1 MKPFAAALLCVLLAG
16 CGAPVPSLTPA
27 GSSGPATQPDSL
39 ALPSQTVSSPAGLLV
54 PFDSAVLMDG
64 NRVLTLHFVGGRL
77 YSASDP
83 CSRAYA
89 GWAQRDGDV
98 LDAAVV
104 DVTPP
109 PPGGPIACT
118 LEGYDRTVSI
128 PLAQPYL
135 GSRVQDRAGDVHFVR
150 QPAGLVELHGL
161 PASWLLR
168 SEGDVKG
175 SPTSGRWLR
184 TYSPLAQPDTG
195 TSKNKLDFYQ
205 AFDGPADVSGGDAE
219 QAVSVNGQTAT
230 LYRSTTDGEL
240 VLDWMLGTNGLALDA
255 NEADFSVA
263 QLIQF
268 AESATGG

>member
-1 MKPFAAALLCVLLAG
+1 MKLLAALLCALLAG
-16 CGAPVPSLTPA
+16 CAAPLPSMTPT
-27 GSSGPATQPDSL
+27 GSSGRATPPDSL
-39 ALPSQTVSSPAGLLV
+39 PLTSPLISPPPPGTLV
-54 PFDSAVLMDG
+54 PFDSAALLDG
-64 NRVLTLHFVGGRL
+64 NRILTLKFVGGRV

-89 GWAQRDGDV
+89 GWARRDGDV
-98 LDAAVV
+98 LDVAVV

-109 PPGGPIACT
+109 PAGGPVACT
-118 LEGYDRTVSI
+118 AEGYHRTVSI

-135 GSRVQDRAGDVHFVR
+135 GSRVQDRAGDLHFVR

-168 SEGDVKG
+168 SEGDVEG
-175 SPTSGRWLR
+175 SPSGRWLR
-184 TYSPLAQPDTG
+184 TYSPLAQPNIA

-205 AFDGPADVSGGDAE
+205 AFGGPADVSGGDAE
-219 QAVSVNGQTAT
+219 QAVSVNGQNAT

-240 VLDWMLGTNGLALDA
+240 VLDWTHGTNGLALDA

-263 QLIQF
+263 QLIQL
-268 AESATGG
+268 ADRATGG